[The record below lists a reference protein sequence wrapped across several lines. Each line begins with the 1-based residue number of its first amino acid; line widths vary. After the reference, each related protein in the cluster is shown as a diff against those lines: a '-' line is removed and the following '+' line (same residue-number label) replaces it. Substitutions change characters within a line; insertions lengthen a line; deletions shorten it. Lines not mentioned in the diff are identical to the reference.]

1 MKKKLIQ
8 VLQYNII
15 KLLDDTTNSS
25 SVILKKHI
33 KNGLVSP
40 NILFDNSDQAVKFPF
55 VNLDTKEITIQ
66 ETHLSHLWSFTY
78 AVFVIYEEGIQ
89 KKLLDN
95 IFDGNIDLSLPLL
108 DRANQLLSWSISL
121 KDNYS
126 DWNQNLPNPDID
138 YSIKNDETF
147 YIGKINNLFISSVV
161 FLLYHE
167 IAHLV
172 NNHSSYYFGF
182 NNENYEE
189 MQELEKEADE
199 YAFSMLI
206 QDNEKNKIEQGLSI
220 LIIFCSGLMLSN
232 KFNLKQKK
240 HPDIDQRL
248 LTILNKLNFDEI
260 EHEFYVYYLGCYIL
274 QMYFQKEN
282 ITFKQE
288 ICNTHKEL
296 FFKYLAK
303 VDEIK
308 QGI

>member
-8 VLQYNII
+8 VLHNNII
-15 KLLDDTTNSS
+15 NFFENTTEHSS
-25 SVILKKHI
+25 EIHKKHVE
-33 KNGLVSP
+33 NGQVSQ
-40 NILFDNSDQAVKFPF
+40 NILFDNSDQAIKFPF

-95 IFDGNIDLSLPLL
+95 TFDGSIDLSPPLL
-108 DRANQLLSWSISL
+108 NRANQLLSWSISL

-126 DWNQNLPNPDID
+126 DWNRNLPNPDID

-147 YIGKINNLFISSVV
+147 YIEKINNLFQSSVA

-189 MQELEKEADE
+189 IQELEKEADE

-206 QDNEKNKIEQGLSI
+206 QDNEKNKIEKGLSI
-220 LIIFCSGLMLSN
+220 IIIFCSALMLSN
-232 KFNLKQKK
+232 KSNLKQKK

-260 EHEFYVYYLGCYIL
+260 ENEFYVYYLGSYIL

-282 ITFKQE
+282 IAFKQE
-288 ICNTHKEL
+288 TCDTHKEL
-296 FFKYLAK
+296 FFKYLAQ